1 VRRSFISTEV
11 GTGNENSGLHEA
23 RSRNTWETPSIQP
36 VTPALFVK
44 LEIEKNDGEGGLQA
58 NLSHS

>member
-1 VRRSFISTEV
+1 MKQGA
-11 GTGNENSGLHEA
+11 GTD
-23 RSRNTWETPSIQP
+23 ETSSIKP
-36 VTPALFVK
+36 VTSALFVK

>member
-1 VRRSFISTEV
+1 M